1 MNQYFF
7 VCSRCKTRIYIN
19 DLKHILKEDIQTQL
33 SKINDSDFIFY
44 NETSIQK
51 IKKEMKQIDV
61 EFQKKFEE
69 YAKGKITEDKLKHAI
84 AELTSKKNELKL
96 NLNKNNQHNNTII
109 FKITNC
115 KIDDRLILKLITNIS
130 VINTGK
136 RKYRVHIDYNFK
148 NQINSA

>member
-1 MNQYFF
+1 
-7 VCSRCKTRIYIN
+7 
-19 DLKHILKEDIQTQL
+19 
-33 SKINDSDFIFY
+33 
-44 NETSIQK
+44 
-51 IKKEMKQIDV
+51 MKQIDV